1 MNHIKTFAQLFESQ
15 TQLKLSEEMKS
26 KYLQQLGEHVT
37 YPEIYKK
44 DPEMWQI
51 LVNGDVDEE
60 IEYTSAHFEYTL
72 RELRKMKQEVEARIW
87 GTPQAA
93 FNNFVGYYS
102 DLGGNDDEWADM
114 ADTSDTSVSGLMKF
128 FGQDKETCLIMKAL
142 HSGYEIIEW
151 VKVK

>member
-15 TQLKLSEEMKS
+15 TQTQLKLSKEMRS

-72 RELRKMKQEVEARIW
+72 RELRKMKQEVEGSIW

-93 FNNFVGYYS
+93 FNNFVGYHS
-102 DLGGNDDEWADM
+102 DLGGDNDEWADM
-114 ADTSDTSVSGLMKF
+114 ADTSISDCMRF
-128 FGQDKETCLIMKAL
+128 FGQDKEICLIMKAL

-151 VKVK
+151 IKIK

>member
-1 MNHIKTFAQLFESQ
+1 MKRIKTFSQIFESQ
-15 TQLKLSEEMKS
+15 TQTKIELSDVLKG

-37 YPEIYKK
+37 YPEIYEK

-51 LVNGDVDEE
+51 LVNGDVDEV
-60 IEYTSAHFEYTL
+60 IEYTSSEFEYTL
-72 RELRKMKQEVEARIW
+72 RDLRLMKKGVENKIW

-102 DLGGNDDEWADM
+102 DLGGDDNDWADING
-114 ADTSDTSVSGLMKF
+114 SSVPDYMMFSG
-128 FGQDKETCLIMKAL
+128 QSKEICLIMKAL
-142 HSGYEIIEW
+142 HDGYEIVEW

>member
-1 MNHIKTFAQLFESQ
+1 MKHLVLYESFTTSQ
-15 TQLKLSEEMKS
+15 TQVKLSSELKT
-26 KYLQQLGEHVT
+26 KYLQKLGEHVT
-37 YPEIYKK
+37 YPEIYEK

-72 RELRKMKQEVEARIW
+72 RELGRMKKEVEDNIW

-102 DLGGNDDEWADM
+102 DLGGDDDEWVDM
-114 ADTSDTSVSGLMKF
+114 SDSSISDYMRF
-128 FGQDKETCLIMKAL
+128 FGQPKEICLIMKAL
-142 HSGYEIIEW
+142 HNGYEIIDW
-151 VKVK
+151 IKVK